1 MTGVGLSAEAIRA
14 PLEAFIARESGARS
28 VCIAALTRLGGGAV
42 QENWRLDAVIDGE
55 AVALVM
61 RTSSATEGV
70 EESLSRADE
79 FALLRAARSAGV
91 TVPEPLW
98 LCTERSVIGRPFHVM
113 RIAPGVSAGHRLVK
127 DPRVGDALAGRL
139 GRELARIHAIRPPR
153 SDLAFLRAP
162 SPTPVQQAIA
172 RMRRWLDGHR
182 VPDPALEW
190 ALRWLERNEPPCP
203 TLTLV
208 HGDFR
213 TGNYLV
219 ADGELTAILDWEFS
233 AWGDPREDIGWFCAR
248 CWRFGAVGR
257 EAGGIGSRAAFY
269 RAPAGRAPSLGGRSL
284 ARAGAYCTDRAGAPA
299 RVAASHPRDRAR
311 RCPCVTVRRR
321 RISSTSPARSC
332 SRKSCRRCRRRSAM
346 TA

>member
-113 RIAPGVSAGHRLVK
+113 RLAPGVSAGHRLVK

-269 RAPAGRAPSLGGRSL
+269 RGYEAESGCAIAPESIAYWEVMAHVRWAYIALQQGERHLSGADRSL
-284 ARAGAYCTDRAGAPA
+284 ELALTARIVPELRLESLLLIRAIEHGGAHA
-299 RVAASHPRDRAR
+299 
-311 RCPCVTVRRR
+311 
-321 RISSTSPARSC
+321 
-332 SRKSCRRCRRRSAM
+332 
-346 TA
+346 